1 MSIKPSDDKNDKIEV
16 QGQNPDVDLKNQS
29 ANAND
34 ASQKENTMEEKVQNS
49 NKDPEAKPSSTQ
61 DASQGKSKSLWQLFF
76 NLLKSTFE
84 SKETKEPNKN
94 PNTIG
99 AQTATAADAAEAPK
113 PTARAAPKPTTAVA
127 PKPTAAVAPGQSTT
141 GGIRIGHT
149 IAGQSLPAGHNQTS
163 AGIKTPDK
171 ASPTPSASTSGAP
184 TTQARASSAT
194 APKAPPAPRSV
205 APNAT
210 SKPLNVPKG
219 GLRGDWSI
227 KVDEKGNTTYGK
239 DAQNAYNEQRAAE
252 SKASGP
258 TPKPR

>member
-61 DASQGKSKSLWQLFF
+61 DASQGKSKSLWQLFL

-113 PTARAAPKPTTAVA
+113 R
-127 PKPTAAVAPGQSTT
+127 TAAVAPGQSTT

-194 APKAPPAPRSV
+194 APKAPPAPRSG

-239 DAQNAYNEQRAAE
+239 DAQNAYNKQRAAE